1 MAVLSPAGMLL
12 AIFSRTKRLQPKET
26 EDPMA
31 TRVSMLG
38 EPCIRDP
45 KPLVKNFLLMHIT
58 TRASSI
64 WIMARVM

>member
-1 MAVLSPAGMLL
+1 MAALSPAGMLL
-12 AIFSRTKRLQPKET
+12 AIWNRTNRLQRKET

-31 TRVSMLG
+31 TRVSMFG
-38 EPCIRDP
+38 APCRREP
-45 KPLVKNFLLMHIT
+45 KPLVKNFLFMHIT

>member
-1 MAVLSPAGMLL
+1 MLL
-12 AIFSRTKRLQPKET
+12 AIWNRTNRLHPKET
-26 EDPMA
+26 EEPIA

-38 EPCIRDP
+38 APCSMEP
-45 KPLVKNFLLMHIT
+45 KPLVKNFLFMAIT